1 MKWGIKPDFYSIQ
14 NRLNMKRNHVL
25 FIHCLLIFENNRTR
39 QSKIKICGW
48 LNILEPVSSDK
59 QHHKSILYAT
69 HYEWQMDI
77 IKTTIVLTK
86 NSEVEGTKI
95 ILCVI

>member
-1 MKWGIKPDFYSIQ
+1 
-14 NRLNMKRNHVL
+14 MKRNQVL
-25 FIHCLLIFENNRTR
+25 FIRYASIFGNNRTR

-69 HYEWQMDI
+69 HYE
-77 IKTTIVLTK
+77 
-86 NSEVEGTKI
+86 
-95 ILCVI
+95 